1 MITKNKIVLGVQMLM
16 LSGLGFAQLA
26 FAQGS
31 GGIQNP
37 INVNSLEDL
46 IAKIVK
52 YALGLT
58 AVLAVA
64 YIVNGGFL
72 YISSAGDESQLK
84 AGKQAIIG
92 AVIGIIVIGLAYA
105 LVEFVVNAMG
115 GGGGANG
122 GNLRG

>member
-1 MITKNKIVLGVQMLM
+1 MLTKNKLVLGVQML
-16 LSGLGFAQLA
+16 LVSGMGFAQLS
-26 FAQGS
+26 FAQG
-31 GGIQNP
+31 IQSP
-37 INVNSLEDL
+37 IKAESLEVL
-46 IAKIVK
+46 IADIVK
-52 YALGLT
+52 WALGLT

-64 YIVNGGFL
+64 FIVYGGFL
-72 YISSAGDESQLK
+72 YISAAGDESQLK

-105 LVEFVVNAMG
+105 IVQFVVNAMG